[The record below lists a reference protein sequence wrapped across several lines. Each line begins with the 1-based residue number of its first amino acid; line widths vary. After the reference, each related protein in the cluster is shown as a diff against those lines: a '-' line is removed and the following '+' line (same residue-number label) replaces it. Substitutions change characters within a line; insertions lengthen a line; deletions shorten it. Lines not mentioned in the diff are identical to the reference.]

1 MKRAQPGEGPGG
13 GRGGKNS
20 PGEVGL
26 ALRGVPD
33 PGVVG
38 EYIEKDSDAKAALI
52 AGQILNAIE
61 ILRTQPQMGRPGRLA
76 GTRELV
82 VSGTPYIVPY
92 RVRRERLELLAVFDG
107 RRQWPRKL

>member
-1 MKRAQPGEGPGG
+1 MNVVWSPRAISHLVAI
-13 GRGGKNS
+13 R
-20 PGEVGL
+20 
-26 ALRGVPD
+26 
-33 PGVVG
+33 
-38 EYIEKDSDAKAALI
+38 EYIEKDSEGHAARI
-52 AGQILNAIE
+52 AARILDAIE

-92 RVRRERLELLAVFDG
+92 RVKQERLELLAVFDG